1 MHSPYKKDMSS
12 FLAAQQMTYFVAKEV
27 EFLFWRHV
35 LVAFLRGIVVFS
47 IEEIYVFFSFFENK
61 FFFEESCFQ
70 VTGQESYLFF
80 IKKTFLG

>member
-1 MHSPYKKDMSS
+1 MHSPYKKNMST
-12 FLAAQQMTYFVAKEV
+12 FRAAKQLTYFVAKKV

-47 IEEIYVFFSFFENK
+47 KEEIYVFFSFLENK
-61 FFFEESCFQ
+61 FSSQESCFQ